1 MFKRGDYLMTLRKVY
16 VPLSVKKDGKW
27 YETFE
32 VPEGVPLG
40 NEVLYEGPPEE
51 LQFPKWDSMQGKW
64 IEDKDSIIESFKQQI
79 TDLQDLVLNVIKGG
93 GSNE

>member
-1 MFKRGDYLMTLRKVY
+1 MALKTVYL
-16 VPLSVKKDGKW
+16 PLSVKKDGKW

-40 NEVLYEGPPEE
+40 NEVIYEGPSEE

-64 IEDKDSIIESFKQQI
+64 IEDKDSIIESFKGQI
-79 TDLQDLVLNVIKGG
+79 TDIQVLLAQLYEGG
-93 GSNE
+93 LS